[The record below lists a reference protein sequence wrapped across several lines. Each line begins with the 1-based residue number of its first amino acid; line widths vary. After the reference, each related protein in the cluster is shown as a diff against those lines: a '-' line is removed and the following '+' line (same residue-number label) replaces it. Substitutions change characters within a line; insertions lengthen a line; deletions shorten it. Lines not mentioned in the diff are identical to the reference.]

1 MVKKFFAIITILFL
15 VGCSSSYKLQYKGNP
30 GDMHQYKID
39 TNMDMS
45 MEMMGNEMNFTTQVI
60 NLISQKI
67 NQIDAEGNLIV
78 SFVYDSI
85 SFSSNSPQMAQAQT
99 MVEEMFKKIKGTEIN
114 CTISKFGKL
123 LNVAEMDSLIPG
135 QVKQMINPRQSFSSI
150 SPFLPEAP
158 VKIGDTWTTDD
169 VVPVETSGLVMK
181 VNTKSN
187 YTLVGKEMSG
197 GKELLK
203 ITYANKMQIEGEG
216 EQMGMSMTIEGDGE
230 GKGHFLF
237 DKKDGLV
244 SGAESETEMDLTIAV
259 SGAQNMTM
267 PMTQFIKAKVSLV
280 K

>member
-1 MVKKFFAIITILFL
+1 MYKKFFAIIAIIFL
-15 VGCSSSYKLQYKGNP
+15 VGCSSSYKLQYKGAP

-45 MEMMGNEMNFTTQVI
+45 MEMMGNEMNFTTQVL

-67 NQIDAEGNLIV
+67 NQVDNEGNLTV
-78 SFVYDSI
+78 SFMYDSL
-85 SFSSNSPQMAQAQT
+85 SFSSNSPQMAQAQS
-99 MVEEMFKKIKGTEIN
+99 MVDEMFKKVKGTEFK
-114 CTISKFGKL
+114 CSISKHGKV
-123 LNVAEMDSLIPG
+123 LNIAEMDSLIPG
-135 QVKQMINPRQSFSSI
+135 QFKQMVNPRQTFTSI
-150 SPFLPEAP
+150 SPFLPLTP
-158 VKIGDTWTTDD
+158 VKIGDTWTSDD
-169 VVPVETSGLVMK
+169 VIPVENSGLNMK

-187 YTLVGKEMSG
+187 FTLVGTEKSG
-197 GKELLK
+197 EKELLK
-203 ITYANKMQIEGEG
+203 ITYTNKMLIEGEG

-237 DKKDGLV
+237 DKKAGMIF
-244 SGAESETEMDLTIAV
+244 GAESETEMDLTIAV